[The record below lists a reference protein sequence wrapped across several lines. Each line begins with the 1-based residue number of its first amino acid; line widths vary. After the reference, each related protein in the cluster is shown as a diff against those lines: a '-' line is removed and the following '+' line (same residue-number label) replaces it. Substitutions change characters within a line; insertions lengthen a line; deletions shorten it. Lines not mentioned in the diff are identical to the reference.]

1 MGYNGPMVDS
11 FARTDEVVALRPPTE
26 RDLDDVY
33 AGVCE
38 SRPELEAWMA
48 WCHPGYG
55 RADAANWLRLAEQG
69 QADGTEYSFVI
80 VECATGAALGT
91 CGLNAID
98 RVNRWANLG
107 YWVRTPA
114 TGRGVATRAATLAAD
129 FGFAELGL
137 HRIEIL
143 AATGNAPSQHVATRV
158 GAIREGVL
166 RRRLHVNETSHDA
179 VVFSL
184 IRDEWR

>member
-1 MGYNGPMVDS
+1 MVES
-11 FARTDEVVALRPPTE
+11 FTRADEVVELRPPTE
-26 RDLDDVY
+26 RDLDHVY
-33 AGVCE
+33 AAVCD

-48 WCHPGYG
+48 WCHPRYG
-55 RADAANWLRLAEQG
+55 RADAADWLRIAERG
-69 QADGTEYSFVI
+69 WADGNEYSFVI
-80 VECATGAALGT
+80 VDRTTGATLGT

-114 TGRGVATRAATLAAD
+114 TGRGVATRAATLVAD

-143 AATGNAPSQHVATRV
+143 AATGNAPSQHVAARV
-158 GAIREGVL
+158 GAVREGVL
-166 RRRLHVNETSHDA
+166 RRRLLVNETSHDA
-179 VVFSL
+179 VVLSL

>member
-1 MGYNGPMVDS
+1 MVDA
-11 FARTDEVVALRPPTE
+11 FTRADAVVELRPPTAGDVD
-26 RDLDDVY
+26 DLY
-33 AGVCE
+33 AGVIE
-38 SRPELEAWMA
+38 SRPELETWMA

-55 RADAANWLRLAEQG
+55 RADTAEWVRLTEQG
-69 QADGTEYSFVI
+69 RANGADYSFVI
-80 VECATGAALGT
+80 VDRATGEALGT
-91 CGLNAID
+91 CGLNAVD
-98 RVNRWANLG
+98 RVNQWANLG

-114 TGRGVATRAATLAAD
+114 TGRGVATRAATLVAD

-143 AATGNAPSQHVATRV
+143 AATGNAPSQHVAARV
-158 GAIREGVL
+158 GAVREGVA
-166 RRRLHVNETSHDA
+166 RRRLHVNETTHDA